1 MSSPLST
8 LQRVFGY
15 PAFRGAQETIIAHLI
30 AGESAL
36 VLMPTGGGKSLCYQ
50 IPALLRPGLTLVVS
64 PLIALMQDQVA
75 ALHRRG
81 VSAAYLN
88 ATLSSNEVKQLHGA
102 LAADR
107 LKLLYVSPERLALPG
122 FLALLDQL
130 QARQQ
135 LSLFAIDEAHCIAE
149 WGHDFRPE
157 YRELHVLHQRYPSV
171 PRVALT
177 ATADPETRQEIME
190 QLQLRPDQQFIAS
203 FDRPNLHYCICPKFS
218 PGVQIET
225 FLLER
230 HARAS
235 GIIYCQ
241 SRRQVEHAA
250 LWLQTRGWPSL
261 PYHAGL
267 EMSQRER
274 HQQQFVQETG
284 VIMVATVAFGMG
296 VDKPDVRFVI
306 HLDSP
311 RSLEGYYQETGRAG
325 RDGAPADALMLFRPE
340 DHLPLRLRIQ
350 QSSRSEER
358 QRAGLRKLDALAHYC
373 HSGSCRR
380 RTLLSHFGE
389 AYSGHCNTCDNC
401 NPDYR
406 SWTGPLR
413 RNHAVTFAADR
424 FTPGIRRT
432 R

>member
-1 MSSPLST
+1 MTSALLT

-15 PAFRGAQETIIAHLI
+15 PAFRGAQEAIIAHLM
-30 AGESAL
+30 AGENAL

-64 PLIALMQDQVA
+64 PLIALMQDQVD
-75 ALHRRG
+75 ALRRRG
-81 VSAAYLN
+81 VPAAYLN
-88 ATLSSNEVKQLHGA
+88 STLATHEAQRLHAA
-102 LAADR
+102 LLADR
-107 LKLLYVSPERLALPG
+107 LKLLYVSPERLAQPG
-122 FLALLDQL
+122 FLSLLDQL
-130 QARQQ
+130 QARRQ

-157 YRELHVLHQRYPSV
+157 YRKLRVLHQRYPSV

-177 ATADPETRQEIME
+177 ATADPVTRQEILE
-190 QLQLRPDQQFIAS
+190 QLQLRADQQFVAS
-203 FDRPNLHYCICPKFS
+203 FDRPNLHYCICPKFG
-218 PGVQIET
+218 PGAQIET

-230 HARAS
+230 HARDS

-241 SRRQVEHAA
+241 SRRQVEHTAS
-250 LWLQTRGWPSL
+250 WLQSRGWPSL

-267 EMSQRER
+267 EMDLRER
-274 HQQQFVQETG
+274 HQQRFVQEAG
-284 VIMVATVAFGMG
+284 IIMVATVAFGMG

-311 RSLEGYYQETGRAG
+311 RNLEGYYQETGRAG
-325 RDGAPADALMLFRPE
+325 RDGEAAEALLLFHPADLMSQ
-340 DHLPLRLRIQ
+340 RLRIQ
-350 QSSRSEER
+350 QSHRTAER
-358 QRAGLRKLDALAHYC
+358 QMADLHKLEALARYC
-373 HSGSCRR
+373 QSEDCRR
-380 RTLLSHFGE
+380 RALLRYFGE
-389 AYSGHCNTCDNC
+389 EYGGPCHACDNC
-401 NPDYR
+401 NPGYR
-406 SWTGPLR
+406 SWSGPEH